1 MTRERKGLEDLIPI
15 HNLPGAPMLD
25 GARVLV
31 VEDDPLV
38 AETLSDLVEASGGK
52 VVGPMVS
59 MWEVTRNMPTLW
71 ADVAILDLNVTDGEI
86 TPVLERLIARQVP
99 VVVYTGADLP
109 PEVRS
114 RHPDLV
120 SLRKPVQPARLVGE
134 LRRALRAAA
143 A

>member
-1 MTRERKGLEDLIPI
+1 
-15 HNLPGAPMLD
+15 MLD

-38 AETLSDLVEASGGK
+38 AETLSDLIEASGGK

-59 MWEVTRNMPTLW
+59 MSEVTRNMPTLW

-86 TPVLERLIARQVP
+86 TPVLERLIARHVP

-109 PEVRS
+109 PEVRL

-134 LRRALRAAA
+134 IRKAMRAAA